1 MGLILAEMH
10 PAEFARRCASL
21 VRSYAAYLAS
31 ARGLTMA
38 AAITESDR
46 SIVARAP
53 RGLATPGQLIRRAV
67 ADGVPV
73 GWIWV
78 ALPGAGTPD
87 PAWIV
92 DVEVDPEHRS
102 RGHAAAMIEAV
113 AAELAGR
120 GVPRLGLN
128 VFGAN
133 GTAIRLYE
141 RLGFEVTAQQRSRP
155 LSAPP
160 AAGAGFEVSDPPAA
174 GAGFEAGDPPAA
186 GAGFEAG
193 APPKAGAGAE
203 VRLVPIVDFA
213 ARRRELVVAH
223 ARQLIEA
230 EGWWHGEAEERA
242 AREIDELLPRGPG
255 TKGAILRT
263 VLADG
268 VPVGWLWAGLP
279 APDRPG
285 MGWLNR
291 IDIDERHRSRGYG
304 RAAIAAVEADL
315 LRRGVPWLGL
325 HVQGD
330 NVGARRLCERLG
342 YAVFAQQMAK
352 DLD

>member
-21 VRSYAAYLAS
+21 IRSYAAYLAS

-38 AAITESDR
+38 DAITESDR

-92 DVEVDPEHRS
+92 DVEVDPGHRS

-120 GVPRLGLN
+120 GVPGLGLN
-128 VFGAN
+128 VFGTN

-141 RLGFEVTAQQRSRP
+141 RLGFEVTAQQRSRA

-160 AAGAGFEVSDPPAA
+160 A
-174 GAGFEAGDPPAA
+174 
-186 GAGFEAG
+186 
-193 APPKAGAGAE
+193 AGAGAE

-213 ARRRELVVAH
+213 ARRRGLVVAH